1 MKIAFFDAHEF
12 EKKLFTQLG
21 SKNNLNFSF
30 FETRLSVKTIGL
42 AYGHDAICVFTNDK
56 VCREVLETI
65 KEYGIGIVA
74 LRCAGFNNVDIKAA
88 KELGISVVRVPE
100 YSPYAIAEHSVA
112 LLQTLNRKIHR
123 AHNRVREGNFRL
135 DGLMGFDLYGK
146 TVGVIGTGKIGQKF
160 VNIMNG
166 FGCKVIAYD
175 KIENE
180 DINYVSLDKILKDS
194 DIISL
199 HIPLNKETHHIIDE
213 KAISKMKEGVFLIN
227 TSRGGLVDS
236 KALINSLKSGKIG
249 AAGLDVYEEEE
260 FYFFEDHSDF
270 IMQDDDLARLLS
282 FPNVLITSHQGFFT
296 REALNSIGETTV
308 LNLLEYFE
316 NKDLTNSL

>member
-236 KALINSLKSGKIG
+236 KALINGLKSGKIG

>member
-1 MKIAFFDAHEF
+1 MKIAFFDTHEF
-12 EKKLFTQLG
+12 EKKLFNELG
-21 SKNNLNFSF
+21 SKKNLEFSF
-30 FETRLSVKTIGL
+30 FETRLNIKTISL
-42 AYGHDAICVFTNDK
+42 AKGHDAICVFTNDK
-56 VCREVLETI
+56 VCREVLEVA

-74 LRCAGFNNVDIKAA
+74 LRCAGFNNVDLKAA
-88 KELGISVVRVPE
+88 KEFGISVVRVPE

-135 DGLMGFDLYGK
+135 DGLLGFDLYGK

-175 KIENE
+175 KFEN
-180 DINYVSLDKILKDS
+180 DGINYVPLDKLLRES

-199 HIPLNKETHHIIDE
+199 HVPLNKETHHIIDE
-213 KAISKMKEGVFLIN
+213 DAILKMKDGVFLIN

-236 KALINSLKSGKIG
+236 KALINGLKSGKIG

-260 FYFFEDHSDF
+260 YYFFEDHSDF

-296 REALNSIGETTV
+296 REALNSIGDTTIS
-308 LNLLEYFE
+308 NLMEFFDKKE
-316 NKDLTNSL
+316 LTNSL